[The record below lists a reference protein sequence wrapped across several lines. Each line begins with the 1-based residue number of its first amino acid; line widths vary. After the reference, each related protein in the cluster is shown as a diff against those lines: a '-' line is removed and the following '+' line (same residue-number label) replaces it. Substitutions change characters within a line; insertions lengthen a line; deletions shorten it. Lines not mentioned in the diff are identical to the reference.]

1 MKNFYFFIVLLLC
14 VVFVPKAVAQN
25 ISNEGTEFWTVFPT
39 HDPNGGSLATMNVNI
54 TSKGNSRVTVSCGSY
69 SETKAIPANTVVTFL
84 VPRAQSYIDYTD
96 GNKILT
102 NRGIHIVVAPG
113 NAKVVA
119 YSHVFA
125 SARSAATL
133 ILPYDALGQKYFS
146 MNYFQ
151 DEAMQS
157 ARNFLTLVAVEDKTD
172 VIIRDAKGG
181 VIETV
186 KLLKAGDV
194 YEYLPTSYNVDLTG
208 VYVEADPTTSSCK
221 RFAAFSGSTS
231 VGIVCTNGRDPLLQQ
246 LYSVNSWGKVYGVV
260 PFINRQYI
268 IRVLA
273 QEDNTAVRLNGAQVR
288 VLNKGEYYEASLFAP
303 TIVSADKLI
312 SVAEYSLSQ
321 NCSSLTGQT
330 MLGDPE
336 MVLLNP
342 IEFNIKNITVFS
354 SNNFRILE
362 KYINVFMKTA
372 KTSTFRINGS
382 MPANGVWQPMP
393 SDPTYSYIQIQV
405 YDESINLTADDGFNA
420 IAYGFG
426 QTESYAYSAGT
437 NLAASQFLEL
447 VNNVSN
453 TVNTS
458 ACISQETNFKL
469 TLPYLITKIT
479 WKYNDGTPDFIDN
492 SPTYTTS
499 VVNGQTLYTYT
510 SPARKIFTAI
520 GTTSVSAVAILAN
533 TTSSC
538 ITGQLD
544 LNFPVEVN
552 ALAAPNFDI
561 PTDICAGAEI
571 KFFDRSIAGGNTITQ
586 WKWDFDGT
594 IKTEKD
600 PVFIFTTAKTY
611 KVKLSV
617 ANASGCWSDVLSK
630 DIVVRK
636 YLPVIVFNALDP
648 ICINAPKKQFGASE
662 TLGLTAANKVFSGDG
677 VSATGLFDPA
687 AAGAGV
693 HKITYTFTS
702 TDGCINTATQDIE
715 VYALP
720 KISIEPEIYI
730 LSGGQKT
737 IPTVVANPNAKFRYK
752 WTPAT
757 GLDKDNVQNPIASPD
772 KDTEYTLSVT
782 VDGMCEVTTKVLVK
796 VLGEINPP
804 NSFSP
809 NGDGINDIWN
819 IRSID
824 SYPDA
829 LVQVFNRN
837 GQKVF
842 SSVGYTV
849 PFDGTYHNERLP
861 VGVYYYV
868 ITPKNGRK
876 AITGPL
882 TIIR

>member
-39 HDPNGGSLATMNVNI
+39 HDPNGASLATMNVNI
-54 TSKGNSRVTVSCGSY
+54 TSKSNSEVTVSCGAY
-69 SETKAIPANTVVTFL
+69 RETKTIPANTVVTFL
-84 VPRAQSYIDYTD
+84 VTRSESYIDYTD
-96 GNKILT
+96 GNKVLT
-102 NRGIHIVVAPG
+102 NRGIHIVVTPG
-113 NAKVVA
+113 KAKVVA

-146 MNYFQ
+146 MNYMQ
-151 DEAMQS
+151 DNALQS
-157 ARNFLTLVAVEDKTD
+157 ARNFLVLVAVEDNTD
-172 VIIRDAKGG
+172 IIIRDPSGG
-181 VIETV
+181 ATQTI

-194 YEYLPTSYNVDLTG
+194 YEYLPSSYTVDLTG
-208 VYVEADPTTSSCK
+208 VFVETDPNTSSCK

-260 PFINRQYI
+260 PFIDRQYI

-273 QEDNTAVRLNGAQVR
+273 QENNTIVRLNGTQVR
-288 VLNKGEYYEASLFAP
+288 ILNTGEYYEASLYAP

-321 NCSSLTGQT
+321 NCSSLTGGT
-330 MLGDPE
+330 ILGDPE

-372 KTSTFRINGS
+372 KTATFRINGS
-382 MPANGVWQPMP
+382 LPANGVWQPMP
-393 SDPTYSYIQIQV
+393 SDPTYSYIQIRV

-510 SPARKIFTAI
+510 SPARKVFTAI
-520 GTTSVSAVAILAN
+520 GTTNVSAVAILAN

-552 ALAAPNFDI
+552 ALAAPDFDI

-636 YLPVIVFNALDP
+636 YLPVIAFNALEP

-687 AAGAGV
+687 VAGAGV

-720 KISIEPEIYI
+720 KISVEPEIYI

-737 IPTVVANPNAKFRYK
+737 IPTVVDNPNAKFRYK
-752 WTPAT
+752 WTPAI

-782 VDGMCEVTTKVLVK
+782 IDGMCEVTTKVLVK

-819 IRSID
+819 IKSID

>member
-1 MKNFYFFIVLLLC
+1 
-14 VVFVPKAVAQN
+14 
-25 ISNEGTEFWTVFPT
+25 
-39 HDPNGGSLATMNVNI
+39 
-54 TSKGNSRVTVSCGSY
+54 
-69 SETKAIPANTVVTFL
+69 
-84 VPRAQSYIDYTD
+84 
-96 GNKILT
+96 
-102 NRGIHIVVAPG
+102 
-113 NAKVVA
+113 
-119 YSHVFA
+119 
-125 SARSAATL
+125 
-133 ILPYDALGQKYFS
+133 

-571 KFFDRSIAGGNTITQ
+571 KFFDRSIAGGNTIMQ

-636 YLPVIVFNALDP
+636 YLPVIAFNALDP

-720 KISIEPEIYI
+720 KINIEPEIYI